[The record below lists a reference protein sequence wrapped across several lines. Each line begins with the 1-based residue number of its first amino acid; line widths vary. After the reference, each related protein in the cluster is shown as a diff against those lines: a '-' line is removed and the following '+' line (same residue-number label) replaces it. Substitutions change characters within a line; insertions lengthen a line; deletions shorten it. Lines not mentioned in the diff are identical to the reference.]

1 MPNTIKPDEVEEAL
15 TSIENQENKYN
26 HREVLLSIKEG
37 PGTSG
42 YTPSLESSESKGA
55 TIHSCHTDI
64 SKHDRYVVLHMN

>member
-15 TSIENQENKYN
+15 ASIENQENQYN

-42 YTPSLESSESKGA
+42 YTPKVLSRQKVKVQQLIPVTETSPNA
-55 TIHSCHTDI
+55 TGMLFYI
-64 SKHDRYVVLHMN
+64 